1 VFQSFCVVA
10 VRKETEIMVKRPRG
24 TGAIYNVTSSK
35 IFRVGYTDASGKYIR
50 ESSGTANKTEAQK
63 FLRKRMEA
71 VSAGNFL
78 GPRIEKVTVDELY
91 ADLLADYRD
100 NGHAVAWAESVWDL
114 HLKPFFGGMRASRV
128 GTTQLGGY
136 VEKRKGEG
144 AARSTINRELAL
156 LRRAF
161 SIGCN
166 EAEPQKV
173 AKVPRFGRFIVS
185 EEGNER
191 KGFVEESQYRKLA
204 DAAGGQ
210 LWLRTLLALAY
221 TFGFRRG
228 ELLGNP
234 KRGTEGMR
242 CKQVDL
248 LNNTVSLYS
257 GETKNGEGRTVALTE
272 ECRKLVTEL
281 RRGKQPEDFLFTRAN
296 GEVVLDFRATWDSL
310 TAAAG
315 VPGLLF
321 HDLRRS
327 AVRNMVRRGVPQKT
341 AREISGHKTD
351 AVFSRYNI
359 VSGADIADAA
369 RKIEE
374 GAKAALQGSIHSS
387 FTVEPQSEPASE
399 QEVAR
404 KPS

>member
-1 VFQSFCVVA
+1 
-10 VRKETEIMVKRPRG
+10 
-24 TGAIYNVTSSK
+24 
-35 IFRVGYTDASGKYIR
+35 
-50 ESSGTANKTEAQK
+50 
-63 FLRKRMEA
+63 
-71 VSAGNFL
+71 
-78 GPRIEKVTVDELY
+78 
-91 ADLLADYRD
+91 
-100 NGHAVAWAESVWDL
+100 
-114 HLKPFFGGMRASRV
+114 MRASRV
-128 GTTQLGGY
+128 GTNQLAAY
-136 VEKRKGEG
+136 VAKRQGEK
-144 AARSTINRELAL
+144 AARSTVNRELAL

-191 KGFVEESQYRKLA
+191 KGFVEEAQYRKLV
-204 DAAGGQ
+204 DAAAGQ

-221 TFGFRRG
+221 SFGFRRG

-234 KRGTEGMR
+234 KREIEGMR

-248 LNNTVSLYS
+248 LNDTVSLYS

-272 ECRKLVTEL
+272 ECRQLVTEL
-281 RRGKQPEDFLFTRAN
+281 RKGKQPEDFLFTREN
-296 GEVVLDFRATWDSL
+296 GEVVRDFRGTWDAL
-310 TAAAG
+310 TKAAG

-374 GAKAALQGSIHSS
+374 GAKAALKGSIHSS
-387 FTVEPQSEPASE
+387 FIVEPQSESASE
-399 QEVAR
+399 QRTAR